1 MDTPPL
7 QFAQAPD
14 GTTIAYWVMGS
25 GPPLVLNYGGFY
37 ASVADHWDLPEFR
50 AFYQAL
56 ADEWSL
62 VCYDWRGYGNS
73 SGEQGLENGADLDAV
88 RGDAGLETLTL
99 VGVSPGADVMPRYAL
114 EHPDHVARVVTW
126 NATRHGAPLPFRT
139 LFGLREDYPRLF
151 HETWLLWRGWH
162 EKSSRDQVIAMAL
175 AERGFSASTRFGR
188 GLQDEA
194 LEKLRVPVDVVF
206 SRDSELNYAEPAR
219 FLASRIPG
227 GRLIGMPR
235 RELDPHLGD
244 IEPILDYF
252 RSIHPGEVSA
262 LASAQAFRTIL
273 FTDIVAST
281 PLLAQLG
288 DAKFREVMRD
298 HDAVLSAL
306 IQEHGGRVIKTIGD
320 AFMVE
325 FALPSA
331 AVACAI
337 AMQRGIQAQFADS
350 EVPIRLRIGIN
361 AGEPIV
367 DDGDPHGISV
377 NIAKRLESA
386 APVNGIL
393 VSDVVKQAVVGKD
406 FEFRDAGEV
415 ALKGFEEPV
424 RAWSVSWTG

>member
-1 MDTPPL
+1 MPRHRLSAMDTPPL

-175 AERGFSASTRFGR
+175 AERGFSASTRVRTG
-188 GLQDEA
+188 
-194 LEKLRVPVDVVF
+194 
-206 SRDSELNYAEPAR
+206 S
-219 FLASRIPG
+219 
-227 GRLIGMPR
+227 PR
-235 RELDPHLGD
+235 RG
-244 IEPILDYF
+244 
-252 RSIHPGEVSA
+252 SGEA
-262 LASAQAFRTIL
+262 PCACGRR
-273 FTDIVAST
+273 
-281 PLLAQLG
+281 LLAGLRTQL
-288 DAKFREVMRD
+288 RRT
-298 HDAVLSAL
+298 SA
-306 IQEHGGRVIKTIGD
+306 IPRIEDSRGPTNRNAPPRAGSPPGR
-320 AFMVE
+320 
-325 FALPSA
+325 
-331 AVACAI
+331 
-337 AMQRGIQAQFADS
+337 
-350 EVPIRLRIGIN
+350 
-361 AGEPIV
+361 
-367 DDGDPHGISV
+367 H
-377 NIAKRLESA
+377 
-386 APVNGIL
+386 
-393 VSDVVKQAVVGKD
+393 
-406 FEFRDAGEV
+406 
-415 ALKGFEEPV
+415 
-424 RAWSVSWTG
+424 